1 LDDEEAHMLSMLVG
15 DAIQAYLDALAVER
29 AASRH
34 TLSAYGGDLARF
46 ARHLAS
52 AGVLDIADVRRE
64 HVAGFASA
72 GAAAGLATSTTVRRQ
87 SAVRGLFRYLVR
99 EGQIEANPAES
110 VPLPRRARKLPPVL
124 TLDEVKRLLA
134 APDESTPGG
143 LRDSTVL
150 TLLYSAGLRVSE
162 LCGLDIGDLDR
173 MTGFIRCRGKGEKE
187 RMVPIG
193 RVALGKLALY
203 LEGPRALVRQ
213 AEQAALF
220 VSERGTRASRTTVF
234 RLVKKWAARAG
245 IVPERVSPH
254 TLRHSFAT
262 HLLEGGA
269 NLRDIQE
276 MLGHASLATTE
287 LYAHV
292 TGEFLR
298 EQYGMYHPRA
308 FAEG

>member
-1 LDDEEAHMLSMLVG
+1 MSGPAVD
-15 DAIQAYLDALAVER
+15 DAIQVYLDALAVER

-34 TLSAYGGDLARF
+34 TLAAYGSDLAKF
-46 ARHLAS
+46 ADYLEA
-52 AGVLDIADVRRE
+52 AGVSDIGDVRRE
-64 HVAGFASA
+64 HVVGFASGA
-72 GAAAGLATSTTVRRQ
+72 AAAGLAISTTVRRQ
-87 SAVRGLFRYLVR
+87 SAVRGLFRHLVR
-99 EGQIEANPAES
+99 EGLSRTNPAES
-110 VPLPRRARKLPPVL
+110 VPLPRRPRKLPSVL
-124 TLDEVKRLLA
+124 SVDEVKRLLA
-134 APDESTPGG
+134 ASDESTSTG
-143 LRDSTVL
+143 LRDATIL
-150 TLLYSAGLRVSE
+150 TLLYSSGLRVSE
-162 LCGLDIGDLDR
+162 LCGLDIGDVDR
-173 MTGFIRCRGKGEKE
+173 VTGFLRCRGKGGKE
-187 RMVPIG
+187 RVVPIG

-203 LEGPRALVRQ
+203 LEGPRAEGPG

-220 VSERGTRASRTTVF
+220 VSAKGTRISRTTVF
-234 RLVKKWAARAG
+234 RIVKRAAARAG
-245 IVPERVSPH
+245 IAPERISPH

-308 FAEG
+308 LADG